1 MKLST
6 YARQMGVSYHIAFG
20 WFKSG
25 QIQGHQMATGTI
37 LITEPTEAP
46 PSQTHPVKV
55 AIYMRVSAAENRA
68 NLEGQAKRLQDAFR
82 VRGQRLSGGPD
93 RQGNWLR
100 RE

>member
-1 MKLST
+1 MKLSA
-6 YARQMGVSYHIAFG
+6 YAHQIGVAYRTAFR

-25 QIQGHQMATGTI
+25 QIQGRQMATGTI

-46 PSQTHPVKV
+46 SSQTHPMKV
-55 AIYMRVSAAENRA
+55 AIYTRVSAVENKA
-68 NLEGQAKRLQDAFR
+68 NLEGQAKRLQDAFG
-82 VRGQRLSGGPD
+82 VRGPRLSGGPE